1 MSRSSFLVV
10 GLLLLA
16 APCPG
21 QTGQS
26 DSQVLQALLSEV
38 RQLHQDLQTT
48 TITAQ
53 RTQILLYR
61 LQGQE
66 AAVARAS
73 QRLDEARE
81 MHAGAQAE
89 RKQLAAE
96 IKEHE
101 ELIGNMQV
109 PAAQRKVLE
118 DRLPQEG
125 ARLETFEAQE
135 RQEQT
140 REIEAQQQLRT
151 EEATLAELRDQ
162 LDRLDKSL
170 ENTHRRLGARSPSGG
185 MPRESEP

>member
-1 MSRSSFLVV
+1 MNRSWFLVV

-21 QTGQS
+21 QTGPS

-38 RQLHQDLQTT
+38 RQLHRDLQAT

-89 RKQLAAE
+89 CKQLAAE
-96 IKEHE
+96 IKKHE
-101 ELIGNMQV
+101 ELIGNMQT

-118 DRLPQEG
+118 DRLSQEG
-125 ARLETFEAQE
+125 ARLESFEAQE

-151 EEATLAELRDQ
+151 EENALAELRDR

-170 ENTHRRLGARSPSGG
+170 E
-185 MPRESEP
+185 EK

>member
-1 MSRSSFLVV
+1 MNRSSFLVV
-10 GLLLLA
+10 GLVILA
-16 APCPG
+16 VPCSA
-21 QTGQS
+21 QTGQG

-38 RQLHQDLQTT
+38 RQLRRELQAT

-61 LQGQE
+61 MQGQE

-96 IKEHE
+96 IKKHE
-101 ELIGNMQV
+101 GLVGNMQT
-109 PAAQRKVLE
+109 PAVQRKSLE
-118 DRLPQEG
+118 DRLPEEG
-125 ARLETFEAQE
+125 ARLESFEAQE

-151 EEATLAELRDQ
+151 EEAALAELRDR

-170 ENTHRRLGARSPSGG
+170 EDARHQLGARSPSGG
-185 MPRESEP
+185 AAREGEP